1 VSREEDAKEEEEEEE
16 AEAEAEEEEE
26 EERRRWE
33 ERERE
38 EERERWR
45 LVLGVLWSSYPLP
58 VLLRRPGGGAI
69 VAGLGLLA
77 RVCGACGVMGWY
89 LWGRDERGELAEKGS
104 QSWGMRNKCA
114 TPYISHGLLSVSIVL
129 LFLLCV
135 LHMWWVVKW
144 EAKKKEK
151 S

>member
-1 VSREEDAKEEEEEEE
+1 MSREEDAKEEEEEEEE

-69 VAGLGLLA
+69 VAGL
-77 RVCGACGVMGWY
+77 ACKGVWSVWCDGMVFVG
-89 LWGRDERGELAEKGS
+89 KG
-104 QSWGMRNKCA
+104 
-114 TPYISHGLLSVSIVL
+114 
-129 LFLLCV
+129 
-135 LHMWWVVKW
+135 
-144 EAKKKEK
+144 
-151 S
+151 

>member
-1 VSREEDAKEEEEEEE
+1 VSREEDAKEEEEEEEE

-89 LWGRDERGELAEKGS
+89 LWGRDERGELRKAANLGACETNVPRRIYL
-104 QSWGMRNKCA
+104 MACC
-114 TPYISHGLLSVSIVL
+114 LSA
-129 LFLLCV
+129 LCSCFCSV
-135 LHMWWVVKW
+135 CCICGGW
-144 EAKKKEK
+144 
-151 S
+151 